1 MDNQTQTKPKPT
13 TTMKALFMFDAHF
26 SINNEMLATYDI
38 GNIPSLTFGYTNGDD
53 IEPAQIHRMVAS
65 IGHRLAKTQQ
75 PTTDENGDECDQC
88 MTHHID
94 GELCN
99 QSSCDHDYDILESID
114 GWVSCQWCGF
124 ERGLDADD
132 FHVEYDPTDKD
143 EY

>member
-1 MDNQTQTKPKPT
+1 
-13 TTMKALFMFDAHF
+13 MKALFMFDAHF

-75 PTTDENGDECDQC
+75 PTTDEKDDECDQC